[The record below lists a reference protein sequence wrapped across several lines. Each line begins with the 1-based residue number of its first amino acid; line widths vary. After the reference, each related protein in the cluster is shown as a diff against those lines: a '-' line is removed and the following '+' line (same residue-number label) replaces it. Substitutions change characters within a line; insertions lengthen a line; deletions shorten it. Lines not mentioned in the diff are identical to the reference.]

1 MLVYEPTLQ
10 FRTFILVGCGGTGS
24 RIASMLS
31 QFVASTCN
39 HPTIKPLIVFV
50 DDDVVEPKNLAR
62 QLFSSADVGEYKA
75 EALARRYSSAFNIP
89 IVPVIARAKSPV
101 LHVGESIRDII
112 IHTLCHR
119 NVASDIGVARRML
132 EKPTILIT
140 AVDSVDA
147 RRDIIAGWC
156 ADSAGGAT
164 GATMPMDH
172 LASTVIIDPGN
183 AAITGQVSVFNPV
196 LWPCNQSST
205 DWLRTLYTR
214 EGHVNNGS
222 NPLDLDDVVTLLPE
236 RLGAEQRVTTI
247 PMPWMRYLKSKGSVN
262 APSCADLDQT
272 LAVNSLV
279 ATASFTIVQNLIFG
293 VPLRSLTAY
302 FSVDLDNHTKKMTYP
317 WLKEVLTGKDKEY
330 FTVDAYVEWAMTA
343 LEKLKERS
351 GNDGYDTRI
360 LRGHLNNL
368 IAAVQHR
375 SEDPVGVVSRAVASL
390 NGTDWKSMDIED
402 ILTKGQL
409 SMLIYPPR
417 RLQPAHLFWPKQ
429 DTAGR
434 IPGSLRGFLN
444 MGTDSYS
451 RPCLY
456 RYISTGEWEEEV
468 VKPVVLAL
476 TPEANIEESP
486 VDSIDLG
493 DGGLLVEEEGV
504 PLEEST
510 GSEGGAPVAEA
521 TAEPASDIDTLFAL
535 SA

>member
-1 MLVYEPTLQ
+1 MLVYEPALQ

-50 DDDVVEPKNLAR
+50 DDDIVEPKNLAR

-75 EALARRYSSAFNIP
+75 EALARRYSSAFNLP

-112 IHTLCHR
+112 IQTLCHR
-119 NVASDIGVARRML
+119 NVASDVGIARRML

-156 ADSAGGAT
+156 ADSASGVT

-196 LWPCNQSST
+196 LWPCNQSSA
-205 DWLRTLYTR
+205 DWAHTLYAR

-222 NPLDLDDVVTLLPE
+222 TALDLDNVVALLPE
-236 RLGAEQRVTTI
+236 RLGAEQRITTI

-330 FTVDAYVEWAMTA
+330 FTVDAYVEWVTTI
-343 LEKLKERS
+343 LEKMKEREDN
-351 GNDGYDTRI
+351 GPDARV
-360 LRGHLNNL
+360 LRSYLNNL
-368 IAAVQHR
+368 VTAVQR
-375 SEDPVGVVSRAVASL
+375 RLDDPMGVVSRAVAGLS
-390 NGTDWKSMDIED
+390 GIDWKRLGIED
-402 ILTKGQL
+402 ILTKGQF
-409 SMLIYPPR
+409 SMLTYPPR
-417 RLQPAHLFWPKQ
+417 RLQPTHLFWPKQ

-434 IPGSLRGFLN
+434 VPGSLRGFLN
-444 MGTDSYS
+444 TSSDSYS
-451 RPCLY
+451 RPYLY
-456 RYISTGEWEEEV
+456 RYISTGKWGEDV
-468 VKPVVLAL
+468 VEPVVVHALA
-476 TPEANIEESP
+476 PEANIEEEYS
-486 VDSIDLG
+486 VDNIDPDG
-493 DGGLLVEEEGV
+493 DLLAEEERV

-510 GSEGGAPVAEA
+510 GSGEDAPVAEV
-521 TAEPASDIDTLFAL
+521 TAEPA
-535 SA
+535 

>member
-50 DDDVVEPKNLAR
+50 DDDIVEPKNLAR

-112 IHTLCHR
+112 IQTLCHR
-119 NVASDIGVARRML
+119 NVASDVVVARRML

-156 ADSAGGAT
+156 ADSANGST

-196 LWPCNQSST
+196 LWPCNQSSI
-205 DWLRTLYTR
+205 DWARTLYTR
-214 EGHVNNGS
+214 EGHVNNDS
-222 NPLDLDDVVTLLPE
+222 NPLDLDNVVTLLPE

-330 FTVDAYVEWAMTA
+330 FTVDAYVEWTTA
-343 LEKLKERS
+343 VLEKVKEHNES
-351 GNDGYDTRI
+351 DTRI
-360 LRGHLNNL
+360 LRGYLSNL
-368 IAAVQHR
+368 ITVVQHR
-375 SEDPVGVVSRAVASL
+375 SDDPAGTVSRVVAGL
-390 NGTDWKSMDIED
+390 NGMDWKSTGVED
-402 ILTKGQL
+402 IMTKGQL
-409 SMLIYPPR
+409 SMLAYPPR
-417 RLQPAHLFWPKQ
+417 RLQPTHLFWPKQ

-434 IPGSLRGFLN
+434 VPGSLRGFLN
-444 MGTDSYS
+444 TGSDSYS
-451 RPCLY
+451 RPYLY
-456 RYISTGEWEEEV
+456 RYISTGKWEEEV
-468 VKPVVLAL
+468 VEPVAVHAL
-476 TPEANIEESP
+476 VPEANTEEEPS
-486 VDSIDLG
+486 VDSIDPS
-493 DGGLLVEEEGV
+493 DGLLAEGEGV